1 MRVTLMKASF
11 SPFVAIV
18 LLLFSFSSYAQN
30 TLDKAGATVSYPPG
44 AAYSLRLLSSTY
56 TGYSVRVRR
65 ADNATQDIGFTP
77 NGDFDTMT
85 LKAFAGNSN
94 AFVAI
99 WYDQSGYGRD
109 AVQSSSSNQP
119 QIVSSGTIYTN
130 NGLPAISFNGSSQ
143 YLQTSS
149 TATWLNNAPYSI
161 SAIAQTSGKSNNY
174 LVGTNISGL
183 TDAGLHFG
191 ERSATQFTLAQYGD
205 DADYTITQTTN
216 LTILTAIKTT
226 SGSACALNGTSLSG
240 ATNLPSSY
248 LNTTGAL
255 NIGAGYNTSENW
267 LGNVSEIIIFTSD
280 ISSIKTSLEIN
291 QSSYYGITLN
301 GLANNQ
307 WIGTSSN
314 SWATATNWSN
324 GVLPTSSDNV
334 TISSASTKQPV
345 LSASTA
351 VNNLILYGTLGIN
364 SDTLTINGT
373 VSGTG
378 FLTGSATSS
387 VLIGGSGALGT
398 LYFNQTTVGTT
409 NLLNNLIIHRTGS
422 GTVTLGNSLNI
433 KGIITPTMGQL
444 ITNGNLTLVSTDI
457 YGAGAIANASS
468 NTDFPTNYISG
479 TVNVQRYT
487 QAQRGYRTLA
497 HPYQDAQPLTQLTD
511 NFQIT
516 GLSLDHSGTYGVAT
530 GNPSAFIYD
539 PTAVAPSNPLTKLYS
554 ATALYWGRGKGLYVF
569 IRGNGNEGS
578 GGVYTNGIISPVTI
592 DVKNGVVNQGTVDV
606 NVDYLAGANNYNL
619 IGNPY
624 PCSINLRNVL
634 MSDGSS
640 LISRYGTIYLYS
652 PDLQISSSKVSA
664 GAFIPLSTSV
674 PFSITVPP
682 MGAFYVQADSNRTIR
697 FQESAKMV
705 TNSIYALF
713 GETKIPSIKLS
724 INTNNMF
731 MDEVLVGFDKTSTSN
746 GNDFYDANKLVNS
759 VLDFYTIA
767 TDKKIL
773 AIDYRSD
780 TFTDSIIPLGIR
792 TNALNPYTISLS
804 ELTDMPNMQ
813 LILRDKLLQKE
824 ILLTNIGDGYSF
836 DITSDTITK
845 GDNRF
850 ELVMR
855 ANSTTVLPV
864 DLSNFSAQLQA
875 NNQVVVRW
883 LSSTEVN
890 LASYQVQRSMD
901 GINFSTVAT
910 VAPKGA
916 SNYQVS
922 EDISNTNLPNTV
934 YYRLETIDKDGSKS
948 YSSIAAVAFANN
960 AKMRL
965 NIYSNPVTATLK
977 AQVTTLKAGAAT
989 ITVTDVQ
996 GKILVKQTSQLA
1008 LGTSQVAVDISNFA
1022 SGNYLLRISGTDF
1035 HLQQAF
1041 VKE

>member
-226 SGSACALNGTSLSG
+226 SGSECALNGTSLSG

-624 PCSINLRNVL
+624 PCPIDLKKVV
-634 MSDGSS
+634 MSDGSLFS
-640 LISRYGTIYLYS
+640 SHYGSVPIYS
-652 PDLQISSSKVSA
+652 PTFNIGSSIVIR
-664 GAFIPLSTSV
+664 GGFITAFTFASSV
-674 PFSITVPP
+674 IIPP
-682 MGAFYVQADSNRTIR
+682 MGAFYILADTNRTIR
-697 FQESAKMV
+697 FQESAKV
-705 TNSIYALF
+705 ATNSTYTLF
-713 GETKIPSIKLS
+713 GETKMPRLKLN
-724 INTNNMF
+724 ITTGGGF
-731 MDEVLVGFDKTSTSN
+731 MDELLIGFDKNSTSN
-746 GNDFYDANKLVNS
+746 SNDFYDAEKLANS
-759 VLDFYTIA
+759 TLDFYSLSP
-767 TDKKIL
+767 DKKAL
-773 AIDYRSD
+773 AGDFRSD
-780 TFTDSIIPLGIR
+780 AFSDSVITLGIR
-792 TNALNPYTISLS
+792 TDALNQYKISIS
-804 ELTDMPNMQ
+804 EFTDMPSMQ
-813 LILRDKLLQKE
+813 LVLKDKLLKKE
-824 ILLTNIGDGYSF
+824 TILTNIGDGYSF
-836 DITSDTITK
+836 DITADTATK

-875 NNQVVVRW
+875 NNQVVVSW

-922 EDISNTNLPNTV
+922 EDISNTNLPNTI

-948 YSSIAAVAFANN
+948 YSSIATVAFANN

-965 NIYSNPVTATLK
+965 NIYPNPVTATLK